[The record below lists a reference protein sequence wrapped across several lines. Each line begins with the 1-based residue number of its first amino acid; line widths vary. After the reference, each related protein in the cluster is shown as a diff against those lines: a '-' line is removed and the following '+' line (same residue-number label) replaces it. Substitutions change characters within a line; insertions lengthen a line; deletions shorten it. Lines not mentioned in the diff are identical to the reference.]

1 MSATGEGAGQ
11 RLGVGEVNPVEYN
24 NSAEAARFPSGTRR
38 PSCGHFKGQRRFVMN
53 PIGSGMLIAAVAL
66 ILFLIVKNAWYE
78 AHYHGF

>member
-1 MSATGEGAGQ
+1 
-11 RLGVGEVNPVEYN
+11 
-24 NSAEAARFPSGTRR
+24 
-38 PSCGHFKGQRRFVMN
+38 MN